1 MFAKPAGQLLKHVVV
16 GAIPLKVDVLR
27 HPVVQSSPQPAG
39 LVFRRQVPPLPKVHE
54 EAVGFIGL
62 ALCQLVL
69 FRLSGLFF
77 SPLGYRLSL
86 LSAVL
91 LLAIAFGLAEPAMD
105 LFRLALYRLLRL
117 VPAAFQ
123 FFPLLF
129 ELLFPGNGR
138 LDPLLQVGPGLLELF
153 QQLEDGLIGFIQPGD

>member
-1 MFAKPAGQLLKHVVV
+1 
-16 GAIPLKVDVLR
+16 
-27 HPVVQSSPQPAG
+27 
-39 LVFRRQVPPLPKVHE
+39 
-54 EAVGFIGL
+54 
-62 ALCQLVL
+62 
-69 FRLSGLFF
+69 
-77 SPLGYRLSL
+77 
-86 LSAVL
+86 
-91 LLAIAFGLAEPAMD
+91 MD